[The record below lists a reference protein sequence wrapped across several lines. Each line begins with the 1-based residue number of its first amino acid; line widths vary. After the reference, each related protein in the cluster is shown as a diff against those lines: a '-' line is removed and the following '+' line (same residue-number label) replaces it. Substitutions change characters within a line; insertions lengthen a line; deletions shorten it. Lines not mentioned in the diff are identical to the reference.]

1 MSSLELSDLKV
12 LQTDSQL
19 EFKKINLWTKV
30 QSVEQGSQHKI
41 ILCTYQNKVIKLIF

>member
-19 EFKKINLWTKV
+19 EFKKLIFGVVK
-30 QSVEQGSQHKI
+30 QGSQHKI
-41 ILCTYQNKVIKLIF
+41 VLCMYQNKVIKLIF